1 MSLSIRSVNKRVNG
15 KTKRLWRWAYF
26 GVDGKPKFITGK
38 TKSVVEVLAK
48 KKVDEIGLEKT
59 SSSQIFLSE
68 AWKNTTEVLT
78 KES

>member
-1 MSLSIRSVNKRVNG
+1 MSLSIRSVSKKVNG

-48 KKVDEIGLEKT
+48 KKVEERTWEVKLGEE
-59 SSSQIFLSE
+59 SWSE
-68 AWKNTTEVLT
+68 YNRLK
-78 KES
+78 

>member
-1 MSLSIRSVNKRVNG
+1 MVKQKGYGVG
-15 KTKRLWRWAYF
+15 HT

-59 SSSQIFLSE
+59 SSSQIFYL
-68 AWKNTTEVLT
+68 KLGNNTTEVLT

>member
-1 MSLSIRSVNKRVNG
+1 MSLSIRSVSKRVNG

-48 KKVDEIGLEKT
+48 K
-59 SSSQIFLSE
+59 F
-68 AWKNTTEVLT
+68 
-78 KES
+78 